1 MTFHRIAARALAA
14 TAALGLAGCVT
25 INLPPPPGPLQEK
38 VVAGAGAAK
47 IALIDV
53 SGVITDE
60 DREGVLREQPSLVET
75 FREMLDRARS
85 DDAVR
90 AVVLRINSPGG
101 TVTASDILYNEL
113 QRFKER
119 SNKKVVAAI
128 MDVGTSGGYYI
139 AAAADRIV
147 AHPTSITGSIGVIM
161 LTVNVQGLLE
171 KIGVQGEAI
180 TSGPR
185 KDMGSPL
192 RPLQPEERQIFQGV
206 IDQLYGRF
214 VAVVASGRKH
224 LTADRIRQ
232 LADGRI
238 YTGPQA
244 HEAGLVDQVG
254 YLEDAIKETL
264 KLAELTTAQ
273 VVTYH
278 RPGAYHANI
287 YSSAGAPDGV
297 HINLVNVDLRALV
310 HPDSPRFMYLWAP

>member
-1 MTFHRIAARALAA
+1 MSRIVLIAAALSV
-14 TAALGLAGCVT
+14 AGCVT

-38 VVAGAGAAK
+38 VVAGEGAAK

-60 DREGVLREQPSLVET
+60 DDPGVLREQPSVVET
-75 FREMLDRARS
+75 FREALDRARA
-85 DDAVR
+85 DAAVR

-101 TVTASDILYNEL
+101 TVTASDVMHHEVE
-113 QRFKER
+113 RFKQR
-119 SNKKVVAAI
+119 SEKKVVAAI
-128 MDVGTSGGYYI
+128 MDVGASGGYYV
-139 AAAADRIV
+139 AAAADRIF

-161 LTVNVQGLLE
+161 LTINVKGLLE

-180 TSGPR
+180 KSGQH

-192 RPLQPEERQIFQGV
+192 RPLEPEEREIFQGV

-214 VAVVASGRKH
+214 LAVVGNGRKQ
-224 LTADRIRQ
+224 LPADRVRQ

-238 YTGPQA
+238 YTGAQA
-244 HEAGLVDQVG
+244 HELGLVDQVG
-254 YLEDAIKETL
+254 YLEDAIKEAL
-264 KLAELTTAQ
+264 KLTGLTTAQ

-278 RPGAYHANI
+278 RPGSYRANI
-287 YSSAGAPDGV
+287 YSMSGAPDAV
-297 HINLVNVDLRALV
+297 NINLVQFDLRALV

>member
-1 MTFHRIAARALAA
+1 MNHSMMIS
-14 TAALGLAGCVT
+14 TAALCVAGCVT

-60 DREGVLREQPSLVET
+60 DEQGVLREQPSLVES
-75 FREMLDRARS
+75 FREALDRARS

-101 TVTASDILYNEL
+101 TVTASDIMHHDL
-113 QRFKER
+113 QRFKNR
-119 SNKKVVAAI
+119 SKKKVVAAI
-128 MDVGTSGGYYI
+128 MDVGASGGYYI

-147 AHPTSITGSIGVIM
+147 AHPTAITGSIGVIM

-180 TSGPR
+180 KSGR
-185 KDMGSPL
+185 HKDIGSPL
-192 RPLQPEERQIFQGV
+192 RPLEPEERAIFQGV

-214 VAVVASGRKH
+214 VAVVADGRSN
-224 LTADRIRQ
+224 LPVERVRA

-238 YTGPQA
+238 YTGVQA
-244 HEAGLVDQVG
+244 QELGLVDQVG
-254 YLEDAIKETL
+254 YLEDAIKEAM
-264 KLAELTTAQ
+264 KLAELTEAK

-278 RPGAYHANI
+278 RPGSYRANI
-287 YSSAGAPDGV
+287 YSSNGAPDGV
-297 HINLVNVDLRALV
+297 NINLVQFDLRALV